1 MFRPIIITS
10 LILLLP
16 FSLEAQEV
24 ISGLQS
30 NYKVSLKA
38 VSKSA
43 KGITAD
49 TLQLPFFDDFSYDS
63 SYPDP
68 VKWDDDNVFIN
79 NTFSD
84 KQITRGVATFDII
97 DNRGMLYEISTPY
110 GFEADKLTSVPI
122 NLQYSPASDIYLSF
136 VYEPG
141 GLSDSPEPNDS
152 LSVQF
157 FSPSEDLWYSVWSVK
172 GSENA
177 GFKNV
182 IIPVNNARY
191 LQNGF
196 RFRFI
201 NYGSLPRNIM
211 DPSMIGNCDIWNID
225 YVLLN
230 AGRNPGDTIYN
241 DVAFTKPVRSVLRNY
256 ESIPWKQFRAAVFL
270 EMGLTVPVTYRN
282 NDVIIRNVTRDFT
295 ITDVYLNNVVN
306 SFTGGAQNTLPGSDV
321 LYNANL
327 IYTFSSAVP
336 DSALFLIKSSL
347 KTDEFDPKS
356 NDTII
361 YYQKFGDYFAYDD
374 GSSEGGYGINGLGSR
389 NAMFA
394 HRFTTYI
401 TDTLRAVD
409 ICFNDSYMDANRR
422 AFDLMIWDENNGLP
436 GNILYKREEV
446 IVERKGSVGS
456 FYRYTLPDGVPVEGD
471 FFIGWK
477 QRSETF
483 LNAGFDIN
491 TPHEGKQFFWLN
503 GTWTQSQVDGTVMI
517 RAVTGKPIITG
528 IYDQPAEEKHNLQI
542 WPNPATDHITISLAE
557 RPYSSGTFIS
567 VIDISGHEVMR
578 VPYSEVIDISK
589 LKQGMYIVIT
599 HINGRRTG
607 TKRFVKSR

>member
-1 MFRPIIITS
+1 MLRAVIITS
-10 LILLLP
+10 LIVLLP
-16 FSLEAQEV
+16 LFLEAQEV
-24 ISGLQS
+24 ITGLQS
-30 NYKVSLKA
+30 NSKITSLPL
-38 VSKSA
+38 SKSA

-49 TLQLPFFDDFSYDS
+49 TLQLPFFDDFSNNT

-68 VKWDDDNVFIN
+68 GKWADDHVFIN
-79 NTFSD
+79 NTYSD
-84 KQITRGVATFDII
+84 KQITKGIATFDIL
-97 DNRGMLYEISTPY
+97 DNSGMMYEINSPY

-122 NLQYSPASDIYLSF
+122 NLQYPLSSDIYLSF

-141 GLSDSPEPNDS
+141 GLADFPEVNDS
-152 LSVQF
+152 LSLQF
-157 FSPSEDLWYSVWSVK
+157 FSPSEDLWYSIWSVK
-172 GSENA
+172 GSENP
-177 GFKNV
+177 GFRNV
-182 IIPVNNARY
+182 IIPVNNPRY

-230 AGRNPGDTIYN
+230 AGRNPADTIYK

-270 EMGLTVPVTYRN
+270 EMGLIVPVTYRN
-282 NDVIIRNVTRDFT
+282 NDVIVRNVTRDFT
-295 ITDVYLNNVVN
+295 ITDVYQNSIVN
-306 SFTGGAQNTLPGSDV
+306 SFTGGAQNTQPGSDV
-321 LYNANL
+321 QYNANL
-327 IYTFSSAVP
+327 IYTFNSSFT

-347 KTDEFDPKS
+347 KTDEFDPKP

-361 YYQKFGDYFAYDD
+361 YYQKFSDYFAYND
-374 GSSEGGYGINGLGSR
+374 GSAEGGYGINGLGSR

-394 HRFTTYI
+394 HMFTTYI
-401 TDTLRAVD
+401 PDTLRAVD
-409 ICFNDSYMDANRR
+409 ICFNDSYMNANKRE
-422 AFDLMIWDENNGLP
+422 FDLMIWDEINGLP
-436 GNILYKREEV
+436 GNIIYKREEV
-446 IVERKGSVGS
+446 IVERKASVDS
-456 FYRYTLPDGVPVEGD
+456 YYRYTLPDGVPVNGN

-491 TPHEGKQFFWLN
+491 TPHKGKQFFWLN
-503 GTWTQSQVDGTVMI
+503 GTWNQSQVEGSVML

-528 IYDQPAEEKHNLQI
+528 INDQPAVEKDNLQI
-542 WPNPATDHITISLAE
+542 WPNPARDHITISLVE
-557 RPYSSGTFIS
+557 RPYTSDTFIS

-578 VPYSEVIDISK
+578 VPYSEVIDISR
-589 LKQGMYIVIT
+589 LRQGMYIVIT

-607 TKRFVKSR
+607 IKRFVKSR